1 MIEEITVLDVVNEL
15 GLEVIHG
22 EEYLDRPITR
32 SVLSRPGVEI
42 FADYFSF
49 YERDRIQIIGSK
61 EYNIFLML
69 NMDARKDRIMNLFAG
84 NPPAFIFTKHV
95 VTVPDEFIEASIKF
109 KIPILKTQQTTTPFM
124 SNLSSYLAE
133 ELAVKKSIHGVMMDI
148 KGVGVLIM
156 GKSFVGKSESA
167 LELLYRGHTLVSDDR
182 VIVSQKE
189 VGTVIASAP
198 KLTERLMEVRGL
210 GIIDVVDLFGVRA
223 YRKKKR
229 VMLIVRLVDWDKS
242 NSYSRLGVEEETE
255 KIFDTELPRV
265 TIPVQP
271 GRNIATL
278 IEVAAMNWRLKS
290 FGRNVA
296 KEFVDKLDRIVKGD
310 KQ

>member
-1 MIEEITVLDVVNEL
+1 MIEEITVKDIIEEL
-15 GLEVIHG
+15 KLEVICG
-22 EEYLDRPITR
+22 EEYLDRKITR

-61 EYNIFLML
+61 EFNILLML
-69 NMDARKDRIMNLFAG
+69 KDEDKKTRIMNLFAG
-84 NPPAFIFTKHV
+84 NPPAFVFTKHV
-95 VTVPDEFIEASIKF
+95 ATVPEEFKEASKKY
-109 KIPILKTQQTTTPFM
+109 KIPILKSNQTTTPFM
-124 SNLSSYLAE
+124 SNLSSFLAE
-133 ELAVKKSIHGVMMDI
+133 ELAVKKSIHGVMLDI
-148 KGVGVLIM
+148 KGVGVLII

-167 LELLYRGHTLVSDDR
+167 LELLNRGHTLVSDDR

-189 VGTVIASAP
+189 VGTIIGQAP
-198 KLTERLMEVRGL
+198 KLTQRLMEVRGL
-210 GIIDVVDLFGVRA
+210 GIIDVVDLFGVKA
-223 YRKKKR
+223 YRRKKR
-229 VMLIVRLVDWDKS
+229 VMLIVHLVDWDKS
-242 NSYSRLGVEEETE
+242 HSYSRLGVEEETE
-255 KIFDTELPRV
+255 KIFDTELPKV

-296 KEFVDKLDRIVKGD
+296 KEFVEKLDRLVKGD
-310 KQ
+310 K